1 MKSESYYDHAMIE
14 EINEVVLDDD
24 QESESENE
32 ISSVVTVDYSSK
44 FEALQ
49 NSFHVNNALL
59 LALILLLGLL
69 KGFKHD

>member
-1 MKSESYYDHAMIE
+1 MKSESFYDHAMIE

-32 ISSVVTVDYSSK
+32 ISSAVTVDYTGK